1 MDEID
6 QTIVN
11 LLRTDGRT
19 SYAELARRVGLT
31 APSVQDRVTKLE
43 KNGVITG
50 YQAVIDPEAI
60 GLGITALIGIIP
72 DSSADHIEICD
83 RLRSIPQIE
92 SCYFLAG
99 VECYQ
104 LKVRVPKMADLETL
118 IHRVSAIPG
127 VAQTR
132 TTITLSTKWED
143 RPQPVPPAEVDHG
156 VD

>member
-6 QTIVN
+6 RTIVN
-11 LLRTDGRT
+11 LLRADGRT

-31 APSVQDRVTKLE
+31 APSVQDRVVKLE
-43 KNGVITG
+43 RNGVIAG
-50 YQAVIDPEAI
+50 YKAVIDSEAI

-72 DSSADHIEICD
+72 DNSADHQDICE
-83 RLRSIPQIE
+83 RLRAIPQIE

-104 LKVRVPKMADLETL
+104 LKVRVPKMADLERL
-118 IHRVSAIPG
+118 IHRVGAIPG

-143 RPQPVPPAEVDHG
+143 RQQPIPMDGDDHG

>member
-6 QTIVN
+6 RTIVN

-31 APSVQDRVTKLE
+31 APSVQDRVVKLE
-43 KNGVITG
+43 RNGVIAG
-50 YQAVIDPEAI
+50 YKAVIDSEAI

-72 DSSADHIEICD
+72 DNSADHLDICE
-83 RLRSIPQIE
+83 RLRAIPEIE

-104 LKVRVPKMADLETL
+104 LKVRVPKMADLEQL
-118 IHRVSAIPG
+118 IHRVGAIPG

-143 RPQPVPPAEVDHG
+143 RPQPIPEDGDLDG
-156 VD
+156 VG

>member
-6 QTIVN
+6 RTIVN
-11 LLRTDGRT
+11 LLRADGRT

-50 YQAVIDPEAI
+50 YQAVVDPESV

-72 DSSADHIEICD
+72 DSSADHIQICD
-83 RLRSIPQIE
+83 RLRAISQIE

-104 LKVRVPKMADLETL
+104 LKVRVPKMADLEQL
-118 IHRVSAIPG
+118 IHRLGAIAG

-143 RPQPVPPAEVDHG
+143 RPQPVAPLEDGHG

>member
-6 QTIVN
+6 RTILN
-11 LLRTDGRT
+11 LLRADGRT

-31 APSVQDRVTKLE
+31 APSVQDRVVKLE

-50 YQAVIDPEAI
+50 YRAVIDPETI

-72 DSSADHIEICD
+72 DNSADHNEICE
-83 RLRSIPQIE
+83 RLRAIPQME

-104 LKVRVPKMADLETL
+104 LKVRVPKMGDLERL
-118 IHRVSAIPG
+118 IHRLGAIPG

-143 RPQPVPPAEVDHG
+143 RPQPVPGEEDPHG

>member
-6 QTIVN
+6 RTIVN
-11 LLRTDGRT
+11 LLRADGRT

-31 APSVQDRVTKLE
+31 APSVQDRVAKLE

-50 YQAVIDPEAI
+50 YQAVVDPEAI

-72 DSSADHIEICD
+72 DSSADHLAICD
-83 RLRSIPQIE
+83 KLNAIEQIE

-104 LKVRVPKMADLETL
+104 IKVRVPKMADLEQL
-118 IHRVSAIPG
+118 IHRVAGIGG

-143 RPQPVPPAEVDHG
+143 RPQPIPTGEVEHG

>member
-6 QTIVN
+6 RTIVN
-11 LLRTDGRT
+11 LLRADGRT

-31 APSVQDRVTKLE
+31 APSVQDRVAKLE
-43 KNGVITG
+43 KSGVITG
-50 YQAVIDPEAI
+50 YQAIIDPESV

-72 DSSADHIEICD
+72 DSSADHIAICD
-83 RLRSIPQIE
+83 RLHAIPQIE

-104 LKVRVPKMADLETL
+104 LKVRVPKMADLERL
-118 IHRVSAIPG
+118 IHRIGAIPG

-143 RPQPVPPAEVDHG
+143 RPQQIAAGEGRHG
-156 VD
+156 ID

>member
-31 APSVQDRVTKLE
+31 APSVQDRVSKLE

-50 YQAVIDPEAI
+50 YQAVVDPETV

-72 DSSADHIEICD
+72 DNSADHLEICD
-83 RLRSIPQIE
+83 KLRAIPQIE

-104 LKVRVPKMADLETL
+104 LKVRVPKMADLEKL
-118 IHRVSAIPG
+118 IHQVSAIPG

-143 RPQPVPPAEVDHG
+143 RPQPVPPTELDYG

>member
-6 QTIVN
+6 RTIVN
-11 LLRTDGRT
+11 LLRADGRT

-50 YQAVIDPEAI
+50 YQAVVDPEAV

-83 RLRSIPQIE
+83 RLRAMTEIE

-104 LKVRVPKMADLETL
+104 LKVRVPKMADLERL
-118 IHRVSAIPG
+118 IHRLGGIPG

-143 RPQPVPPAEVDHG
+143 RPQPVGAEDG
-156 VD
+156 RGID

>member
-6 QTIVN
+6 RTIVN
-11 LLRTDGRT
+11 LLCADGRT

-50 YQAVIDPEAI
+50 YRAVIDPESI

-72 DSSADHIEICD
+72 DSSAEHIEICE
-83 RLRSIPQIE
+83 RLRAISQIE

-104 LKVRVPKMADLETL
+104 LKVRVPKMADLEQL
-118 IHRVSAIPG
+118 IHRVGGIPG

-143 RPQPVPPAEVDHG
+143 RPQAISGGEGPNG
-156 VD
+156 NG

>member
-1 MDEID
+1 VDEID
-6 QTIVN
+6 RTIVN
-11 LLRTDGRT
+11 LLRADGRT

-31 APSVQDRVTKLE
+31 APSVQDRVAKLE

-50 YQAVIDPEAI
+50 YQAVVDPEAV
-60 GLGITALIGIIP
+60 GLAITALIGIIP
-72 DSSADHIEICD
+72 DSNADHVEICD
-83 RLRSIPQIE
+83 RLRAIPEIE

-104 LKVRVPKMADLETL
+104 LKVRVPKMADLERL
-118 IHRVSAIPG
+118 IHRLGGIPG

-143 RPQPVPPAEVDHG
+143 RPQPVDSEDG
-156 VD
+156 RGID

>member
-1 MDEID
+1 M
-6 QTIVN
+6 N

-43 KNGVITG
+43 KSGVITG

-72 DSSADHIEICD
+72 DSSADHLEICD
-83 RLRSIPQIE
+83 RLRAIGQIE

-104 LKVRVPKMADLETL
+104 VKVRVPKMADLEQL
-118 IHRVSAIPG
+118 IHRIGGIAG

-143 RPQPVPPAEVDHG
+143 RPQPIPVGEDEHG
-156 VD
+156 VA

>member
-6 QTIVN
+6 RTIVN
-11 LLRTDGRT
+11 LLRTAGRT

-50 YQAVIDPEAI
+50 YQAAIDPESI

-72 DSSADHIEICD
+72 DSSADHVRICD
-83 RLRSIPQIE
+83 RLRAIPQIE

-104 LKVRVPKMADLETL
+104 LKVRVPKMADLEQL
-118 IHRVSAIPG
+118 IHRVGAIDG

-143 RPQPVPPAEVDHG
+143 RPQPITTGESEHG
-156 VD
+156 ID